1 MKVLIKSL
9 LLKLGLALFGLVL
22 ALALIE
28 ILARTFHIGSG
39 GFWEPHPLYGWRN
52 IPGANGWESCYGECA
67 VHVTINSQ
75 GLRDYEVS
83 YGKASGTRRILFL
96 GDSMTAAMQVPLEKT
111 FAKILEKRLN
121 SNVADERWEVVN
133 GAVNGFGTDNELLF
147 YRLEGLKYQPDLV
160 IVGVYLAN
168 DIYNNHLVLE
178 LRTGGNG
185 HKPYFMLTEDGELV
199 LNNYPVE
206 ETDSIS
212 IRVGS
217 FLKRYFQLPR
227 FMAQVLHLRSEV
239 PQIVRPLVNLIGG
252 QRGVDAA
259 SAANSN
265 TGQQQVRRGDICDES
280 YTPEIEAAWDITRV
294 LIRQLRTEV
303 EATGAEFAV
312 VMIPA
317 SPQLS
322 PPADGVNWYCE
333 RPNNELSSFLED
345 ESIPYLDL
353 LGPFREHALTDG
365 TSLYYSRDF
374 HMNEAGN
381 RLAGEQLDLFVR
393 ETLLRSE
400 N

>member
-1 MKVLIKSL
+1 MKALIKSL

-22 ALALIE
+22 ALALTE

-83 YGKASGTRRILFL
+83 YEKAAGTKRILLL

-121 SNVADERWEVVN
+121 SNVPGERWEVVN

-147 YRLEGLKYQPDLV
+147 FRLEGRKYQSDMV

-185 HKPYFMLTEDGELV
+185 YKPYFVLTEGGELV

-212 IRVGS
+212 IRVGT
-217 FLKRYFQLPR
+217 FLKRHFQLPR

-239 PQIVRPLVNLIGG
+239 PQIMRPLVNLIGG

-259 SAANSN
+259 ANSN
-265 TGQQQVRRGDICDES
+265 SNQQQVRQGDICDES
-280 YTPEIEAAWDITRV
+280 YTPEIEEAWEITKI
-294 LIRQLRTEV
+294 LIKQLRVEV

-312 VMIPA
+312 LMIPA

-322 PPADGVNWYCE
+322 PPADGVSWYCE
-333 RPNNELSSFLED
+333 RPNDELDGFLE
-345 ESIPYLDL
+345 EEGIPYLDL
-353 LGPFREHALTDG
+353 LGPFREHALAGD
-365 TSLYYSRDF
+365 TSLYYRRDF

-393 ETLLRSE
+393 ETLLRGE